1 MSAASTI
8 REEVRQM
15 SILIEKLIRETGYA
29 YRDIAAVA
37 GDLAGYAEQ
46 IKTQFT
52 LLNIPCFIDRTR
64 GIVLN
69 PLTEYIKSALEILIY
84 DFSYESVFRYL
95 RSGLADFTREE
106 VD

>member
-15 SILIEKLIRETGYA
+15 SILIENLSGKRVCVPGYCGGSRRSGGLCGA
-29 YRDIAAVA
+29 D
-37 GDLAGYAEQ
+37 
-46 IKTQFT
+46 KTQFT

-69 PLTEYIKSALEILIY
+69 PLTEYIKSALEILIC
-84 DFSYESVFRYL
+84 DFPMKVY
-95 RSGLADFTREE
+95 SGIFGADWRILPGKKWTN
-106 VD
+106 